1 LAINSQAHRSSSVF
15 FVFPLYVSVSAIDLC
30 TSAFK
35 AFGSCF
41 RPQFSNSAHNLFAA
55 SAIMQRA
62 LVVRTQ
68 GVNFDCNQISKLA
81 INSVLF
87 PGVVAVP
94 DNHSRTPVISC
105 PCSQLVRRSNN
116 KVLIKL
122 TDDGFAAHRRR
133 GRKSSSCSSSF
144 IGKTLIPSRTT
155 TQFPASVQ
163 HLVSVSTTR
172 TSAFAIRNSIMPSTD
187 QQQRTASPTEGQVI
201 KCKAAVAYAPK
212 EPLSFEDILV
222 APPQA
227 GEVRVKITHSSIC
240 QSDLYILLG
249 KDCGECWSRCDQCTA
264 W

>member
-1 LAINSQAHRSSSVF
+1 MLAINSQAHRSSSVF

-87 PGVVAVP
+87 PGAVAVP
-94 DNHSRTPVISC
+94 DTHSRTPVISC
-105 PCSQLVRRSNN
+105 PCFQLVQRSNN
-116 KVLIKL
+116 EVLVKL

-144 IGKTLIPSRTT
+144 IGKLPSSACSRKS
-155 TQFPASVQ
+155 AAAQ
-163 HLVSVSTTR
+163 HLHLHT
-172 TSAFAIRNSIMPSTD
+172 M
-187 QQQRTASPTEGQVI
+187 
-201 KCKAAVAYAPK
+201 
-212 EPLSFEDILV
+212 
-222 APPQA
+222 
-227 GEVRVKITHSSIC
+227 
-240 QSDLYILLG
+240 
-249 KDCGECWSRCDQCTA
+249 CTA
-264 W
+264 VVESVLHIYSC

>member
-1 LAINSQAHRSSSVF
+1 VYFSFESFRKLLSSS
-15 FVFPLYVSVSAIDLC
+15 
-30 TSAFK
+30 AFD
-35 AFGSCF
+35 
-41 RPQFSNSAHNLFAA
+41 LFAT

-68 GVNFDCNQISKLA
+68 GGNFDCNQISKLA
-81 INSVLF
+81 TNSVLF
-87 PGVVAVP
+87 PGVVAVS
-94 DNHSRTPVISC
+94 DTHSRTPVISC
-105 PCSQLVRRSNN
+105 PCSQLV
-116 KVLIKL
+116 L
-122 TDDGFAAHRRR
+122 TDDGFAAHRRG
-133 GRKSSSCSSSF
+133 GRKSSSSSSSF

-172 TSAFAIRNSIMPSTD
+172 TSGFAIRNSIMPSTD
-187 QQQRTASPTEGQVI
+187 QQQRTASSTEGQVI

-249 KDCGECWSRCDQCTA
+249 KVNIKYFPGPSPPPPNPS
-264 W
+264 

>member
-1 LAINSQAHRSSSVF
+1 
-15 FVFPLYVSVSAIDLC
+15 
-30 TSAFK
+30 
-35 AFGSCF
+35 
-41 RPQFSNSAHNLFAA
+41 
-55 SAIMQRA
+55 MQRA

-68 GVNFDCNQISKLA
+68 GVNFDCNQISKLV

-94 DNHSRTPVISC
+94 DTHSRTPVISC
-105 PCSQLVRRSNN
+105 PCSQLVQRSNN

-133 GRKSSSCSSSF
+133 GRKSSSSSSSF

-201 KCKAAVAYAPK
+201 KCKGVLDPNTS
-212 EPLSFEDILV
+212 LSLSLSRFMM
-222 APPQA
+222 
-227 GEVRVKITHSSIC
+227 SSC
-240 QSDLYILLG
+240 
-249 KDCGECWSRCDQCTA
+249 
-264 W
+264 